1 MKNGNA
7 HRNLV
12 MRPGYILIF
21 AFIIMAVAVAVP
33 IYSVRSSS
41 ARTDGSSEKKLTS
54 KVTAKVSQVG
64 SLTASNSHALSPW
77 ATMFGALLPTPNP
90 PTQSITTYDADC
102 LTPRSDFLLG
112 ETVCAKATGVPV
124 TIFSWHVSWVDT

>member
-7 HRNLV
+7 RRNLV
-12 MRPGYILIF
+12 MRPYYLLIGV
-21 AFIIMAVAVAVP
+21 FIIVTVAVAVP

-54 KVTAKVSQVG
+54 KALTSKATAKVSQVG
-64 SLTASNSHALSPW
+64 SLTASNSQALSPW

-90 PTQSITTYDADC
+90 ATQSITTYDADC
-102 LTPRSDFLLG
+102 LT
-112 ETVCAKATGVPV
+112 
-124 TIFSWHVSWVDT
+124 